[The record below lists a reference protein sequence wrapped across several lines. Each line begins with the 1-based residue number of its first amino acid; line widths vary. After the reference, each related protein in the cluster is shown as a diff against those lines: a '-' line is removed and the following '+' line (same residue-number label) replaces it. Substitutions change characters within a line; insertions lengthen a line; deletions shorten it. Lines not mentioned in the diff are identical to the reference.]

1 MRKISCLAL
10 ACLLV
15 LSLAALAFS
24 SPEPGPVPADQATLA
39 AQDEFFMAQA
49 LELARQAASQGDE
62 PYGAVLVKDGQVVA
76 RATNTIRTERRYSGH
91 AEINL
96 IDDIIRQR
104 GFTYL
109 QDCTLYASTEPCAV
123 CSSYALLLKVGAV
136 VYSVSHEYLAR
147 RYPQFESVPAQ
158 KIFALG
164 RHQVQM
170 RGPVLQEQG
179 EKILADYIEAR
190 QRKSA
195 K

>member
-15 LSLAALAFS
+15 LSLAALALS
-24 SPEPGPVPADQATLA
+24 SPEPGPVPAALA

-76 RATNTIRTERRYSGH
+76 RATNTIRSERRYSGH
-91 AEINL
+91 AEINV

-109 QDCTLYASTEPCAV
+109 QDCTLYASTEPCIA
-123 CSSYALLLKVGAV
+123 CSGYILLLKVGAV
-136 VYSVSHEYLAR
+136 VYSVPHEYLAR
-147 RYPQFESVPAQ
+147 RYPQFEAVPAQ

-170 RGPVLQEQG
+170 RGPVLREQG
-179 EKILADYIEAR
+179 ENILADYIEAR